1 MSSFSTYVFLHTC
14 LQEQFSY
21 KQAIKMWIILKL
33 NVKKKRDKMIS
44 ITDDCISQLTRLL
57 AWRQEA
63 VWFCSHLLNQFHLNS
78 FASCVK
84 SLCTILAVIPIPQSH
99 TLDPQGVVC
108 TFPFSREM
116 GYFSAVSSWECL
128 RKRVFCCKDRSPK
141 ICRIVGILQSLLR
154 NREMAG
160 VWYRINKPHPRPS

>member
-1 MSSFSTYVFLHTC
+1 MSSLSRYVFLHKC

-21 KQAIKMWIILKL
+21 KQAIKMWIILQL
-33 NVKKKRDKMIS
+33 NVKKRDKMIS

-57 AWRQEA
+57 TWQQEA
-63 VWFCSHLLNQFHLNS
+63 VWFFSYLLNQFHLNS

-84 SLCTILAVIPIPQSH
+84 SLCTIHAVIPLPHSH
-99 TLDPQGVVC
+99 TLDSLGVVC

-116 GYFSAVSSWECL
+116 GYFSAVCSWECL
-128 RKRVFCCKDRSPK
+128 RKRMFCKDRSPK
-141 ICRIVGILQSLLR
+141 IFRIVGILQSLLR

-160 VWYRINKPHPRPS
+160 V